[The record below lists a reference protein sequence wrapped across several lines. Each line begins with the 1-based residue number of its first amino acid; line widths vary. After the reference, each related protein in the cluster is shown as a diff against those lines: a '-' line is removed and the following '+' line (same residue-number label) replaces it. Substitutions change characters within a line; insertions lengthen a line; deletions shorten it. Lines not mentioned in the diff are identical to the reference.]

1 VSKSALRTYQKLSR
15 RVENWG
21 SHSTQ
26 MASVGT
32 DSVKES
38 CQSPWEDD
46 GCESENRFLVNN
58 GVSLGEVLPTIGL

>member
-15 RVENWG
+15 RVKNQG

-26 MASVGT
+26 ITSVGT
-32 DSVKES
+32 DNVKES

-58 GVSLGEVLPTIGL
+58 GVSPDEVLSTIGL